1 MDDVSGPLR
10 VFLAGATGVLGSRLA
25 PLLVEA
31 GHLVVG
37 LTRSAEKRSLL
48 ESLGAEPLVGDV
60 FDREWLMGA
69 VAASAP
75 DLVLSQLTD
84 LPDDLEQIGEYTS
97 ANARIRREGV
107 ANLLEAA
114 GQSGVVEQFFAQS
127 VAWELPGEGGRAVME
142 MESRVLGAGGTV
154 LRYGQF
160 YGPGTFHP
168 AIPPPPPRIHLDE
181 AARRTVLV
189 LAARGGVF
197 ELTEDDRPGP

>member
-1 MDDVSGPLR
+1 VK
-10 VFLAGATGVLGSRLA
+10 VFLAGATGVLGKRLV
-25 PLLVEA
+25 PLLVDA
-31 GHLVVG
+31 GNHVIG

-48 ESLGAEPLVGDV
+48 EGLGAEPLVGDV
-60 FDREWLMGA
+60 FDREWLVVA
-69 VAASAP
+69 VATSAP

-84 LPDDLEQIGEYTS
+84 LPDDLDQVGEYTS

-114 GQSGVVEQFFAQS
+114 GMSGEVERFFAQS
-127 VAWELPGEGGRAVME
+127 VAWELPGEGGRAVRE
-142 MESRVLGAGGTV
+142 MESRVLDAGGTV

-160 YGPGTFHP
+160 YGPDTFHP

-181 AARRTVLV
+181 AARRTVSV

-197 ELTEDDRPGP
+197 ELIEDDSSGP

>member
-1 MDDVSGPLR
+1 VKL
-10 VFLAGATGVLGSRLA
+10 FLAGASGVLGRRLV
-25 PLLVEA
+25 PLLVDA
-31 GHLVVG
+31 GHEVVG
-37 LTRSAEKRSLL
+37 LTRSAEKWSLL

-60 FDREWLMGA
+60 FDREWLMVA
-69 VAASAP
+69 VATSAP

-84 LPDDLEQIGEYTS
+84 LPDDLEQIGQYTS

-114 GQSGVVEQFFAQS
+114 GRSGVAERFFAQS
-127 VAWELPGEGGRAVME
+127 VAWELPGEGGRAVKE

-160 YGPGTFHP
+160 YGPETFHP

-181 AARRTVLV
+181 AARRTVSV
-189 LAARGGVF
+189 LTARGGVF
-197 ELTEDDRPGP
+197 ELIEDDQLGP

>member
-1 MDDVSGPLR
+1 MKL
-10 VFLAGATGVLGSRLA
+10 FLAGAGGVLGRRLV

-31 GHLVVG
+31 GHEVVG

-60 FDREWLMGA
+60 FDREWLMVA
-69 VAASAP
+69 VATSAP

-114 GQSGVVEQFFAQS
+114 GRSGVVEQFFAQS
-127 VAWELPGEGGRAVME
+127 VAWELPGEGGRAVKE
-142 MESRVLGAGGTV
+142 MERRVLDAGGTV

-160 YGPGTFHP
+160 YGPDTFHP
-168 AIPPPPPRIHLDE
+168 AIPPAPPRIHLDE
-181 AARRTVLV
+181 AARRTVSV
-189 LAARGGVF
+189 LGGKGGVF
-197 ELTEDDRPGP
+197 ELIEDDHFGP